1 MAHIL
6 VVDDDPQLRT
16 MLERVLVQ
24 MGHKVTQAEDG
35 LAALN
40 TVGTRPFAIAFVDLF
55 MPMIDGL
62 EVIPKLLF
70 QSPDTKI
77 VAMSGGVYGG
87 KGVSLLTV
95 AERLGAARTL
105 AKPFGIDDIERIL
118 RELLN
123 GSAA

>member
-6 VVDDDPQLRT
+6 VVDDDPHLRT

-24 MGHKVTQAEDG
+24 MGHNVTQAEDG

-40 TVGTRPFAIAFVDLF
+40 TVGTRPFSIAFVDLF
-55 MPMIDGL
+55 MPTIDGL

-70 QSPDTKI
+70 QSPDIKI

-123 GSAA
+123 GSAP

>member
-24 MGHKVTQAEDG
+24 LGHDVTQAEDG

-55 MPMIDGL
+55 MPVIDGL

-70 QSPDTKI
+70 QSPKTKI

-87 KGVSLLTV
+87 KAVSLLSV

-105 AKPFGIDDIERIL
+105 AKPFGIDDVEQVL
-118 RELLN
+118 GELLN
-123 GSAA
+123 GNAA

>member
-24 MGHKVTQAEDG
+24 MGHDVTQAEDG

-55 MPMIDGL
+55 MPTIDGL

-70 QSPDTKI
+70 QSPNTNI
-77 VAMSGGVYGG
+77 VAMSVGVYGG

-123 GSAA
+123 GSAT